1 MEDEGTVN
9 VRLPDELTLKE
20 IAVESKYA
28 LLAEL
33 KLEPY
38 TVTEAPARPDE
49 GER

>member
-1 MEDEGTVN
+1 MAVEGTVK
-9 VRLPDELTLKE
+9 VKLPDELTLKE

-38 TVTEAPARPDE
+38 TVIETPARPDE